1 MTSLLP
7 PVPDSGLPVETVI
20 GDLRRALG
28 DHGTAVLTAEPGAG
42 KTTIVPL
49 RLIDEPWLD
58 GGRIVVLE
66 PRRVATRA
74 AARRMAA
81 LTGTEV
87 GGLVGYR
94 TRDERRTSPS
104 TRIEVVTE
112 GVLTRRLQSDPE
124 LTGVGLVIFDE
135 FHERNLQ
142 GDLGLALTLDAR
154 NAVCPDL
161 RVLVM
166 SATLDVK
173 KVSAHLGGAPV
184 VTSQGRQHPVDVRW
198 VPRTKSDR
206 LDVATTSA
214 VLRAVRE
221 ESGDVLVFLPGA
233 GEIHRVAQGLQIEG
247 VDPAVDVRLLYGAL
261 SAADQDAALA
271 PAPPGRR
278 KVVLS
283 TDIAETSLTVEGV
296 RVVVDSG
303 VSRVPRFDAG
313 TGMTRLTTIT
323 GSKASADQRAG
334 RAGRVEP
341 GVAYRLWSKVEHAAR
356 RPHLD
361 PEITQVDLAGL
372 ALELASWG
380 TTDARMLPFLDSP
393 PARALDE
400 ARALLRQ
407 LGALDDA
414 HHITPAGRKMV
425 DLPLHPRL
433 AHMVVGAR
441 HMGDGWLACLIAAL
455 LEDRDILRG
464 RADELPADLAL
475 RLEILDGRGRH
486 PSTDR
491 RATSTVRTTASDIA
505 RRASIAEDIV
515 LTDRAG
521 AVLALA
527 YPDRVAQN
535 RHGSTPGRFKMRSGN
550 GAWVRPTDAL
560 ATEDFVVAAEVDGN
574 RKDARIRIGAAVDAA
589 DVLTLFADQIV
600 EHSAIVWDTE
610 RDDVV
615 ARVERSLGQV
625 RLGTVDRPAPASPQ
639 TEKLL
644 RQRLRREGIG
654 MLDWT
659 EAAHR
664 LRTRLAFLHRHRP
677 SEWSDVDDRTLVEAI
692 DLTGVSSRREL
703 ATVDVEALLRSRI
716 DPARYRDLDR
726 LAPQTLTLTN
736 GKRLAVDYDA
746 DPPAIASRVQD
757 FFGQTTTP
765 TVLDGE
771 MKVVV
776 MLLSPAL
783 RPVQV
788 TSDLEGFWTGS
799 WREVRKEMAGRYP
812 KHDWP
817 EHPSP

>member
-1 MTSLLP
+1 MTTPLSA
-7 PVPDSGLPVETVI
+7 VPDSGLPIESAI
-20 GDLRRALG
+20 ADLRDVLAAQG
-28 DHGTAVLTAEPGAG
+28 SAVLTAEPGAG

-87 GGLVGYR
+87 GDLVGYR

-112 GVLTRRLQSDPE
+112 GILTRRLQSDPE

-154 NAVCPDL
+154 GAMCPDL

-173 KVSAHLGGAPV
+173 RVSAHLGGAPV
-184 VTSQGRQHPVDVRW
+184 VTSEGRQHPVDVRW
-198 VPRTKSDR
+198 IPRGKNDR
-206 LDVATTSA
+206 LDVATTAA
-214 VLRAVRE
+214 VLRALRE
-221 ESGDVLVFLPGA
+221 EAGDVLVFLPGA

-247 VDPAVDVRLLYGAL
+247 IDPSIDIRPLYGAL

-271 PAPPGRR
+271 PAEPGRR

-296 RVVVDSG
+296 RIVVDSG

-334 RAGRVEP
+334 RAGRIEP

-356 RPHLD
+356 RPHLE

-380 TTDARMLPFLDSP
+380 TTDASSLPFLDP
-393 PARALDE
+393 PPSRALDE
-400 ARALLRQ
+400 ARSLLRQ
-407 LGALDDA
+407 LGALDDN
-414 HHITPAGRKMV
+414 HHLTEVGRAMV

-441 HMGDGWLACLIAAL
+441 RMGDGWLACVIAAL

-464 RADELPADLAL
+464 RVDELPADLAI
-475 RLEILDGRGRH
+475 RLEVIDGRGRH
-486 PSTDR
+486 PAADR
-491 RATSTVRTTASDIA
+491 RATSTVRATASDIA
-505 RRASIAEDIV
+505 RRASIAEDI
-515 LTDRAG
+515 LPIDRAG

-535 RHGSTPGRFKMRSGN
+535 RHGTTPGRFKMRSGN
-550 GAWVRPTDAL
+550 GAWVRPTDSL
-560 ATEDFVVAAEVDGN
+560 ATEDFVVAADVDGN
-574 RKDARIRIGAAVDAA
+574 RKDARIRIGAPVEAA

-600 EHSAIVWDTE
+600 EHSAIVWDSE

-625 RLGTVDRPAPASPQ
+625 RLGIVDRPAPPGPQ

-644 RQRLRREGIG
+644 RQRLRRDGIG
-654 MLDWT
+654 LLDWT
-659 EAAHR
+659 ESAHR
-664 LRTRLAFLHRHRP
+664 LRARLAFLHRHRP
-677 SEWSDVDDRTLVEAI
+677 DEWGDVDDRTLLDAI
-692 DLTGVSSRREL
+692 DLSGITSRRQL
-703 ATVDVEALLRSRI
+703 ADLDVEALLRSRI
-716 DPARYRDLDR
+716 DPSRFRDLER
-726 LAPQTLTLTN
+726 LAPQTLTLN
-736 GKRLAVDYDA
+736 SGRRLTVDYDA
-746 DPPAIASRVQD
+746 DPPAIASKVQD

-765 TVLDGE
+765 TVLDGA

-788 TSDLEGFWTGS
+788 TSDLEGFWSGS